1 MIIIG
6 GDKVEKEFK
15 KLSDDSMFKAV
26 FSDKKYM
33 SWLLKKFLGRKIE
46 DYSIINKV
54 NNKEIS
60 NSDVLELIK
69 QELVPSNVFVRKK
82 TVDLLVKR
90 ENEIIDIEVN
100 NIFDENVRKRNYA
113 YLSNV
118 YSNFLKSGQEFEEQ
132 PNCTQ
137 INICNGIDYDF
148 DNYCLLGEK
157 YNNKFIDNINFLVY
171 DVAKYKKMLYTDN
184 KKLIKKYAHIIMFD
198 CDKEELELLG
208 EYDEMVKE
216 IGDMVKKYNDD
227 NIYNFLMDEESCE
240 KLQRAILKTAKKEAH
255 EQGLQ
260 QGIDQ
265 GIEQGIE
272 QNKID
277 TVCSL
282 LKENIPLDII
292 SRTTGYPEDYLQTF
306 KI

>member
-1 MIIIG
+1 M
-6 GDKVEKEFK
+6 EEREFK

-33 SWLLKKFLGRKIE
+33 NWLLEKFLGRKID
-46 DYSIINKV
+46 DYKIINKIDNREV
-54 NNKEIS
+54 NTK
-60 NSDVLELIK
+60 DVLDLLK
-69 QELVPSNVFVRKK
+69 QELVPSNVHVRKK
-82 TVDLLVKR
+82 SVDLLVKR
-90 ENEIIDIEVN
+90 DNEIIDIEVN
-100 NIFDENVRKRNYA
+100 NTFDINVRKRNYA

-118 YSNFLKSGQEFEEQ
+118 YSNFLRSGQDFDVQ
-132 PNCTQ
+132 PICTQ
-137 INICNGIDYDF
+137 INICNGISYDY

-184 KKLIKKYAHIIMFD
+184 KKLIKKYAHIIIFD
-198 CDKEELELLG
+198 CDQQELELLG

-227 NIYNFLMDEESCE
+227 NIYNFMMDQESCE
-240 KLQRAILKTAKKEAH
+240 KLQRAILKTAKEEAH
-255 EQGLQ
+255 EQGYNE
-260 QGIDQ
+260 GMGQ

-277 TVCSL
+277 TAFKMLS
-282 LKENIPLDII
+282 KNYPI
-292 SRTTGYPEDYLQTF
+292 SEISDMTGYSQEYLQSMR
-306 KI
+306 I

>member
-1 MIIIG
+1 MPTNN
-6 GDKVEKEFK
+6 FK
-15 KLSDDSMFKAV
+15 KLSNDSMFKAV

-33 SWLLKKFLGRKIE
+33 SWLLERFLGRKID
-46 DYSIINKV
+46 DYSIINKFD
-54 NNKEIS
+54 NKEVDTK
-60 NSDVLELIK
+60 DVLELLK
-69 QELVPSNVFVRKK
+69 QELVPSSVHVRKK
-82 TVDLLVKR
+82 EVDLLVKR

-137 INICNGIDYDF
+137 INICNGIDYYF

-198 CDKEELELLG
+198 CDEKELELLG

-240 KLQRAILKTAKKEAH
+240 KLQRAILKTAKKEAR

-260 QGIDQ
+260 QGIYQ

-272 QNKID
+272 QNKIE
-277 TVCSL
+277 TACSL
-282 LKENIPLDII
+282 LKENVPLDII
-292 SRTTGYPEDYLQTF
+292 SRTTGYPEEYLQTF